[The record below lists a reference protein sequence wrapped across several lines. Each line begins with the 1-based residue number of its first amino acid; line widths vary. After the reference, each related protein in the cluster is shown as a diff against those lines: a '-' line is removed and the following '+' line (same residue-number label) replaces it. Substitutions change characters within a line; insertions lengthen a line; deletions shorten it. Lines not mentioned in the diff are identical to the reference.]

1 MYLYWPLSILAHL
14 YRLGLAAMD
23 YLRSSQTPVV
33 TAISA
38 IVIFLFSLFLISTRV
53 LRNKS
58 KKRSAP
64 EAGGAWPVVGH
75 LHLLGGPEPAHR
87 VLGGMA
93 DKYGPIFTIKMGV
106 HRALVVSNWE
116 TAKECLAT
124 NDKIFANRPKTVAME
139 LLGYNF
145 SMIGFSPYGP
155 YWRQA
160 RKIATLELLSNHRLE
175 KLKHVRESETKTSV
189 KELYERWSK
198 NKSSSSNKV
207 LMEMKRWFG
216 DVTLNVILR
225 LVVGKRC
232 SEGDEWKDELITFF
246 EWSGKF
252 LVSDA
257 LPFLRW
263 LDIGG
268 DEKSMKKTAK
278 ELDLVVQGWLEEHKK
293 KRASGEVK
301 EDEDFMDV
309 MLTILQDEAQLFPSR
324 DVDTINKAICLTIIL
339 AASDTTMVTLTWT
352 LTLLLNHHNILKK
365 AQNELNTQVGSE
377 RQVNETD
384 LKNLVYLQAILKETM
399 RLYPAGPLSIPH
411 ESMQDCIITGYHVPV
426 HTRLLV
432 NLWKIHHDPN
442 VWSNPYE
449 FQPERFL
456 TTHKDIDVRGQNY
469 EYMPF
474 SSGRRMC
481 PGVSFALQ
489 VMQLTLASLLHG
501 FDLETTSDGPIDTS
515 EGIGLTYVKASPLE
529 VFLSPRLSPSL
540 YG

>member
-1 MYLYWPLSILAHL
+1 
-14 YRLGLAAMD
+14 MD
-23 YLRSSQTPVV
+23 YLQTSQTVAV

-38 IVIFLFSLFLISTRV
+38 IVIFLFSVFFISTRL

-64 EAGGAWPVVGH
+64 EVGGAWPVVGH
-75 LHLLGGPEPAHR
+75 LHLLGGPEPPHR
-87 VLGGMA
+87 VLGDMA

-106 HRALVVSNWE
+106 HRILVVSNWE
-116 TAKECLAT
+116 IAKECFTT
-124 NDKIFANRPKTVAME
+124 NDKVFANRPKTVAME

-155 YWRQA
+155 YWRQV

-175 KLKHVRESETKTSV
+175 KLKHVRESETKTWV

-232 SEGDEWKDELITFF
+232 SEGDGWKDELITFF

-268 DEKSMKKTAK
+268 DEKSMKKIAK
-278 ELDLVVQGWLEEHKK
+278 ELDIVVQGWLKEHKK
-293 KRASGEVK
+293 KRASREVN

-309 MLTILQDEAQLFPSR
+309 MLTLLQDEAQLFPGR
-324 DVDTINKAICLTIIL
+324 DIDTVNKATCLAMIL
-339 AASDTTMVTLTWT
+339 AASSTTTVTLTWA
-352 LTLLLNHHNILKK
+352 LTLLLNYRDILKK
-365 AQNELNTQVGSE
+365 AQNELDTQVGLE
-377 RQVNETD
+377 RQVNELD
-384 LKNLVYLQAILKETM
+384 IKNLVYLQAILKETM
-399 RLYPAGPLSIPH
+399 RLYTAAPLSIAH
-411 ESMQDCIITGYHVPV
+411 ESMEDCTINGYYVPAQ
-426 HTRLLV
+426 TRLFV
-432 NLWKIHHDPN
+432 NLWKIHHDSC
-442 VWSNPYE
+442 VWSDPGE

-456 TTHKDIDVRGQNY
+456 TTHKYFDGRGQNFKF
-469 EYMPF
+469 MPF

-489 VMQLTLASLLHG
+489 VSQLILASLLHG
-501 FDLETTSDGPIDTS
+501 FDLETRSDGQIDTS
-515 EGIGLTYVKASPLE
+515 EGIGLIYVKASPLE
-529 VFLSPRLSPSL
+529 VLVSPRLSPSL
-540 YG
+540 YA

>member
-1 MYLYWPLSILAHL
+1 MFLYWPSSILAHP

-23 YLRSSQTPVV
+23 YLRTSQTVAV

-38 IVIFLFSLFLISTRV
+38 IVIFLFSLFLISTRM

-64 EAGGAWPVVGH
+64 EVGGAWPVVGH
-75 LHLLGGPEPAHR
+75 LHLLGGPEPPHR
-87 VLGGMA
+87 VLGDMA

-106 HRALVVSNWE
+106 HRVLVVSNWE
-116 TAKECLAT
+116 IAKECFTT
-124 NDKIFANRPKTVAME
+124 NDKVFANRPKTVAME

-155 YWRQA
+155 YWRQV

-198 NKSSSSNKV
+198 NKSNSSNKV

-216 DVTLNVILR
+216 DVTVNVILK

-232 SEGDEWKDELITFF
+232 SKGDGWKDELITFF

-268 DEKSMKKTAK
+268 DEKSMKKTSK
-278 ELDLVVQGWLEEHKK
+278 ELDIVVQGWLEEHKK
-293 KRASGEVK
+293 KRASGEVN

-309 MLTILQDEAQLFPSR
+309 MLTILQDEANLFPGR
-324 DVDTINKAICLTIIL
+324 DVDTINKATCLAMIL
-339 AASDTTMVTLTWT
+339 AASDTTAVTLTWA
-352 LTLLLNHHNILKK
+352 LTLLLNHRDILKK
-365 AQNELNTQVGSE
+365 AQNELHTQVGLE
-377 RQVNETD
+377 RQVNEAD
-384 LKNLVYLQAILKETM
+384 IKNLVYLQAILKETM
-399 RLYPAGPLSIPH
+399 RLYTAVPLSIAH
-411 ESMQDCIITGYHVPV
+411 ESMEDCTINGYYVPAQ
-426 HTRLLV
+426 TRLFV
-432 NLWKIHHDPN
+432 NL
-442 VWSNPYE
+442 
-449 FQPERFL
+449 
-456 TTHKDIDVRGQNY
+456 
-469 EYMPF
+469 
-474 SSGRRMC
+474 
-481 PGVSFALQ
+481 
-489 VMQLTLASLLHG
+489 
-501 FDLETTSDGPIDTS
+501 
-515 EGIGLTYVKASPLE
+515 
-529 VFLSPRLSPSL
+529 
-540 YG
+540 